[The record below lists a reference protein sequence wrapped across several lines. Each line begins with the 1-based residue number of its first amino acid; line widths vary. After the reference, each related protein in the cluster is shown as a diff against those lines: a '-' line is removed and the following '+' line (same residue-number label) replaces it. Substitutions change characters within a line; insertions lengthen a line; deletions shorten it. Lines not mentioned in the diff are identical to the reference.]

1 MMEAEKK
8 DLRSFLAV
16 SLLSKM
22 HERQL
27 KISYCILLN
36 AEKRCFVDK
45 KCKKGLTNHHKLY
58 TISNSE

>member
-1 MMEAEKK
+1 MEAEKK
-8 DLRSFLAV
+8 DLRSFLEV

-36 AEKRCFVDK
+36 AEKRRFVRQKMQERIDEP
-45 KCKKGLTNHHKLY
+45 
-58 TISNSE
+58 S

>member
-8 DLRSFLAV
+8 GRSLFLTG

>member
-16 SLLSKM
+16 SFLSKM
-22 HERQL
+22 HERQV

-45 KCKKGLTNHHKLY
+45 KCKKGLTKRH
-58 TISNSE
+58 